1 MATTI
6 KLKNGSGAPLAGD
19 LVAGEPALDL
29 TNKRLYTEDS
39 GGTVIEVGTNPT
51 SLTTGTFTSTGIDD
65 NATSTAITIDASE
78 NVGIGNTTPNSYSFD
93 TGPALVIGS
102 GSNNPH
108 LSVLSSTTGT
118 GYLSF
123 ADGTT
128 GNQMFRGLI
137 EYAHSTDHMGFRTA
151 GTERMRID
159 SSGRVGIGTTSPSF
173 PLAGQLHISGG
184 TGYVGLNL
192 QKGSAGTG
200 HLLEFTD
207 ENNTLQYRIGTNF
220 ASGGQ
225 NLLFAYGSTP
235 TIGMTL
241 SSSGNVGIGI
251 TPSYTLDIQAIASSF
266 NPVRFSGHGSSIDAF
281 LYTDTAYWSIGD
293 TAAYGGNL
301 WGGNKTS
308 NFVHAYT
315 NGSERMRI
323 DSSGDLLLGGTTS
336 YTSFLSSSTG
346 NLQVN
351 GGIIGEPGSG
361 NPFQIANYRSSP
373 IAFLTSGNI
382 ERMRIDSSGNLQIG
396 STTADGRL
404 KISAASGSAVAAE
417 LTLWGNNG
425 SAFGSTNIA
434 KSKID
439 SVTDGTAYGS
449 NMRFYTNDTSNN
461 YQERMRIDSSGN
473 VGIGTAS
480 AGNLLHIHEG
490 SSAGAWAQFTNTT
503 TSAGG
508 SSGVLVGL
516 DSNED
521 FRVLQ
526 YEAKAVAFYTSATE
540 RMRINS
546 SGNVGIGTSSPT
558 NNLDVGFA
566 DLGSGSIGFRS
577 STYSQIAK
585 IVGSHDSGT
594 AEGSLR
600 FHTRSGGSEP
610 ERMRINSSGR
620 LLVGQTSGSFH
631 ILNSNNANNYAAGVT
646 NSSST
651 NPYGLNIYLAT
662 TNGAGNSFLV
672 CSDNANRCFIR
683 GDGDLENVNN
693 SYGAISDERVKSNI
707 VNASSQIDDIMA
719 VQVRSYT
726 LNETGETH
734 IGVVAQE
741 LEASGMSGL
750 VQEDEEGMK
759 SVKYSILYMKAIKA
773 LQEAVTRIETL
784 EAEVAALK
792 GA

>member
-404 KISAASGSAVAAE
+404 KISAVSGSAVAAE